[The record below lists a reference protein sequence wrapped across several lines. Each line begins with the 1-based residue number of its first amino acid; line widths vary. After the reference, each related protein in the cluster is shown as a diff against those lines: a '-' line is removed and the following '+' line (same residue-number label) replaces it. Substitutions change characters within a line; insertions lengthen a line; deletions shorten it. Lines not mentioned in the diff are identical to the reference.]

1 MLRRLRVGMNKDD
14 ESVNG
19 VDEVDEV
26 TEEESFADLLN
37 ESFVKPVRFTPGQ
50 KVRAKIVKIATECV
64 FLDLGGKSEG
74 YLDRKEL
81 LDEEGGVSVK
91 EGDFIEAYFLS
102 DTNNDLR
109 FTTKITGGDAGR
121 QFLEEAWRSGIPVE
135 GLVEKEVKGGFE
147 VKITGGLRGFCPFS
161 QMGLQRVGSPN
172 DLVGQHLSFR
182 ISQYEERGRNIV
194 LSNRSVLEE
203 ERQKQ
208 RDELRR
214 SLHEGMKVA
223 GTISSIRN
231 FGAFVKIGVVEGLI
245 PISEIGWDRIEDINE
260 HLEVGQ
266 EVEVVAMSLDWE
278 KDRLSFSLKR
288 ALPDPWENIEK
299 EFPVESRH
307 RGTVARLTNFGAFVT
322 LAAGVDGLLHISKL
336 GAGRRVNHPREVL
349 TKGQVVEIKVDSID
363 KENKRLSLSL
373 AGAEQGENEKAGDDD
388 YTPYLKPKSDSMGT
402 LADLLKT
409 KLVEKRKK

>member
-1 MLRRLRVGMNKDD
+1 MSKDD
-14 ESVNG
+14 ERVNG
-19 VDEVDEV
+19 IDDIDEVI
-26 TEEESFADLLN
+26 EEESFAELFE
-37 ESFVKPVRFTPGQ
+37 ESFVKPLRFTPGQ
-50 KVRAKIVKIATECV
+50 KVKAKIVKIASECV

-81 LDEEGGVSVK
+81 LDEEGGLSVK
-91 EGDFIEAYFLS
+91 EGDLVEAYFLS
-102 DTNNDLR
+102 ADNNDMR

-121 QFLEEAWRSGIPVE
+121 HFLEEAWRSGIPVE

-147 VKITGGLRGFCPFS
+147 VKITGGLRGFCPYS
-161 QMGLQRVGSPN
+161 QMGLQRVGSAN
-172 DLVGQHLSFR
+172 DLVGQHLAFR
-182 ISQYEERGRNIV
+182 ISTYEERGRNIV

-208 RDELRR
+208 REELRR

-231 FGAFVKIGVVEGLI
+231 FGAFVKVGVVEGLI
-245 PISEIGWDRIEDINE
+245 PISEIGWDRVEDINE
-260 HLEVGQ
+260 HLVVGQ
-266 EVEVVAMSLDWE
+266 EVEVVAMNLDWE

-288 ALPDPWENIEK
+288 ALPDPWENIEND
-299 EFPVESRH
+299 FPAGSSH
-307 RGTVARLTNFGAFVT
+307 RGAVARLTNFGAFVT

-349 TKGQVVEIKVDSID
+349 TQGQVVEVKVESID

-373 AGAEQGENEKAGDDD
+373 AGSGRGEDQKEGEDD

-409 KLVEKRKK
+409 KLVDKRKGS